1 MEETKITVIPNGPI
15 IVEGKII
22 IKKASGD
29 QIKESEK
36 VALCRCAHSS
46 DKLFCDG
53 THSKIN
59 FKAD

>member
-22 IKKASGD
+22 VNKMSGEK
-29 QIKESEK
+29 IKESEK
-36 VALCRCAHSS
+36 IALCRCAHSA

-53 THSKIN
+53 THAKID